1 MRKHGVVMKEIGLE
15 TIIDKLRPNIEKLS
29 RDLFPELVG
38 ETGLDSYKAYTI
50 EYDADDKEYLKDIGT
65 HFDNSEVTLNVSLTD
80 DHDGG
85 ELYFIRL
92 VIKSFENKKNLIYG
106 WFRDEKMCPFEHRKG
121 VGFLHAGEELHGAM
135 PVISGKRTNLIIW
148 LRSSS
153 VRNQL
158 CPMCGDVPDLEIV
171 DHEDSWGDGFTV

>member
-15 TIIDKLRPNIEKLS
+15 TIINKLRPNIEKLS

-85 ELYFIRL
+85 ELYFIR
-92 VIKSFENKKNLIYG
+92 
-106 WFRDEKMCPFEHRKG
+106 DEKMCPFEHQKG

-148 LRSSS
+148 FRSSS

-171 DHEDSWGDGFTV
+171 DHGDSWGDGFTV

>member
-15 TIIDKLRPNIEKLS
+15 TIIDRLRPNIEKVS

-92 VIKSFENKKNLIYG
+92 VIKSFENKKNLIYVSG
-106 WFRDEKMCPFEHRKG
+106 MRRCVPLNTEK
-121 VGFLHAGEELHGAM
+121 ELGSFM
-135 PVISGKRTNLIIW
+135 QE
-148 LRSSS
+148 RSCMEPCQSFQG
-153 VRNQL
+153 RE
-158 CPMCGDVPDLEIV
+158 P
-171 DHEDSWGDGFTV
+171 T